1 MSSDRYG
8 HKDYQNKTL
17 ESLARYLRRCRE
29 TGDPARSFLEVTAQ
43 LWGAAHPYHPIT
55 GLPPGESFPADMPFV
70 CLRVPTGGGKTVIA
84 ARALRVARE
93 ALLDTEHP
101 LALWL
106 VPSDAIRAQTLAAM
120 RDRDHPL
127 RQLLDEELGVVE
139 ILDGDDALQVSPATL
154 SGAATIIVATIQAF
168 RVEKTEGRKVYAN
181 NGALMDH
188 FTHIPRETKV
198 RFPAGFPHSLAN
210 VLRLRRPLVVV
221 DEAHNARS
229 PLSMTVLER
238 FRPRAIL
245 EFTATPET
253 EKNPSNVLHS
263 VSAAELKAEDMVKLP
278 IVLEAQTGFKEIVAS
293 AIAMRGELEKE
304 AAAEREATGEYIRP
318 ILLLQAEPR
327 DQARPDALTVEVV
340 EKALREEHHVPE
352 EQIVV
357 ATGERR
363 GLEGVDLNAE
373 SCAVRYV
380 ITQSALKEGW
390 DCPFAYVLCSV
401 APLRSATAVEQLL
414 GRVLRMPKARKKA
427 RPMLNR
433 AYAYVRSP
441 HFFAAAEAL
450 RDQLVKNSG
459 FDRREAREFFAPSK
473 PVQTEVA
480 ALVRADL
487 RRRVKITLPE
497 PLALAELPEAVRE
510 FVVSAED
517 GARTLTL
524 TGAPSKAETEALV
537 ARAASEEAKEILRG
551 ALAELAAH
559 ERVMLAPAER
569 GERFEVPQMMLELN
583 GELVR
588 PDEAEWLEAG
598 WRLPLPPGEQDA
610 PALDA
615 PRPEDTVGLVD
626 VEDGKVVTRQMPEL
640 ARELQLI
647 ETQENWTQARL
658 VAWLDRNIPHDDID
672 PQEACAYLDGVV
684 SALLRQHTLGRL
696 VRERF
701 ELRRRIE
708 ARVAELRK
716 LARRHEY
723 QRVLFN
729 AEQGGDAARRVR
741 VRVGEGHV
749 FAYDPDTYPCREVC
763 KRSREFTKHFYENV
777 GELAEEGAEYRCARF
792 LDGLPEV
799 KWWVR
804 NLERHPAHSFW
815 LQTSTDRFYPD
826 FVCQLDD
833 GRVLVVEYKGG
844 DRSTNE
850 DSQEKKRLG
859 ELWAARSGGKGLFTM
874 PVDGDYS
881 DILRLVR
888 GG

>member
-1 MSSDRYG
+1 MSSDLYG

-17 ESLARYLRRCRE
+17 DSLARYLRRCRE
-29 TGDPARSFLEVTAQ
+29 TADPARSFTEITAE
-43 LWGAAHPYHPIT
+43 LWGAAHPYHHIE
-55 GLPPGESFPADMPFV
+55 GLPEGEAFPADMPFV

-84 ARALRVARE
+84 ARAVKVVRDT
-93 ALLDTEHP
+93 LLDTEHP

-106 VPSDAIRAQTLAAM
+106 VPSDAIRSQTLTAM

-127 RQLLDEELGVVE
+127 RQVLDEELGAVE

-154 SGAATIIVATIQAF
+154 TGAATIIVATIQAF

-188 FTHIPRETKV
+188 FSHIPRETKA

-210 VLRLRRPLVVV
+210 VLRLRRPLVIV

-238 FRPRAIL
+238 FRPRAIV
-245 EFTATPET
+245 EFTATPEQD
-253 EKNPSNVLHS
+253 KNPSNVLHS
-263 VSAAELKAEDMVKLP
+263 VSAAELKAEHMVKLP
-278 IVLEAQTGFKEIVAS
+278 IVLEAQTGFREIVAS
-293 AIAMRGELEKE
+293 AIAMRGELENE
-304 AAAEREATGEYIRP
+304 AVAERAETGEYIRP

-327 DQARPDALTVEVV
+327 DQERPDALTVDVV
-340 EKALREEHHVPE
+340 EKALREEYHIPE
-352 EQIVV
+352 AQIVV

-363 GLEGVDLNAE
+363 GLEGINLNEE

-414 GRVLRMPKARKKA
+414 GRVLRMPQARRKT
-427 RPMLNR
+427 RPALNR

-450 RDQLVKNSG
+450 RDQLIQNAG
-459 FDRREAREFFAPSK
+459 FDRKEAREFFIPRAPAQGEL
-473 PVQTEVA
+473 PVAGRDDVRR
-480 ALVRADL
+480 LVRVA
-487 RRRVKITLPE
+487 LPE
-497 PLALAELPEAVRE
+497 PLVMEGLTEAARKLVA
-510 FVVSAED
+510 SSED
-517 GARTLTL
+517 GARTITL
-524 TGAPSKAETEALV
+524 TGAPTKATIEALV
-537 ARAASEEAKEILRG
+537 AQATSEESREILRG

-569 GERFEVPQMMLELN
+569 GERFEVPQMMLELD
-583 GELVR
+583 GVLVR

-598 WRLPLPPGEQDA
+598 WRLPLPPGEGDA
-610 PALDA
+610 PALDSVA
-615 PRPEDTVGLVD
+615 SNETVGLVD

-640 ARELQLI
+640 ARELKLI
-647 ETQENWTQARL
+647 EVRENWTQVRL

-684 SALLRQHTLGRL
+684 TALHNTHALGRL

-708 ARVAELRK
+708 TRIAELRRT
-716 LARRHEY
+716 ARRREY

-729 AEQGGDAARRVR
+729 EAEPGSAGQRVR
-741 VRVGEGHV
+741 VKVGEGHV
-749 FAYDPDTYPCREVC
+749 FTYDPDTYPCREVC
-763 KRSREFTKHFYENV
+763 TRSREFRKHFYENV
-777 GELAEEGAEYRCARF
+777 GELAETGAEFACARF
-792 LDGLPEV
+792 LDELPEV

-804 NLERHPAHSFW
+804 NLERQPIHSFW

-826 FVCQLDD
+826 FVCQLTD

-844 DRSTNE
+844 DRSTND
-850 DSQEKKRLG
+850 DSKEKKRLG
-859 ELWAARSGGKGLFTM
+859 ELWAERSGGLVVFTM
-874 PVDGDYS
+874 PVDGDYAE
-881 DILRLVR
+881 IMRAVR
-888 GG
+888 KV